1 MMIKNVVGEGG
12 SLWNCA
18 DDKVEK
24 PCEECT
30 ITRVVPNLEYANG
43 SIANVDTG
51 LWLHH
56 VCEQLATD
64 MRTI

>member
-1 MMIKNVVGEGG
+1 MSIKNVVGEAG

-18 DDKVEK
+18 DYAEK

-30 ITRVVPNLEYANG
+30 VVRVVPGLEYANG
-43 SIANVDTG
+43 SQANVDTG

-56 VCEQLATD
+56 VS
-64 MRTI
+64 